1 MSAMDWFPIG
11 KDMFEK
17 KKEMAVS
24 ISYKLYIK
32 AENSYAY
39 FDEIRWTAKCI
50 SLFFL
55 QQINVDVC
63 SKKYIV

>member
-1 MSAMDWFPIG
+1 MYFSLIGREHADLATDWLNQLNVCSG
-11 KDMFEK
+11 LVSHWKGYVWE

-39 FDEIRWTAKCI
+39 FDEIR
-50 SLFFL
+50 
-55 QQINVDVC
+55 
-63 SKKYIV
+63 

>member
-24 ISYKLYIK
+24 ISYKLYFK
-32 AENSYAY
+32 AVNSYAY